1 MCTQP
6 DAKRVQRRDPK
17 SMCTILPEWRGL
29 WRGITF
35 PLMGIWCREGGTMIR
50 TCSPSVV
57 LAQLGEDYINIVIV
71 NKGLTIFVVVEGL

>member
-17 SMCTILPEWRGL
+17 SMCTILPEWR
-29 WRGITF
+29 RF

-71 NKGLTIFVVVEGL
+71 NKGLTNFVVVEGL